1 MNNIDI
7 DEVLEGNKE
16 NMDGNI
22 RKMLRNVVD
31 NADEYVLNSA
41 MAKVY
46 MHELTD
52 LQKEEEKLS
61 AEIQ

>member
-1 MNNIDI
+1 MNNIDM
-7 DEVLEGNKE
+7 DEMLEGNKE

-22 RKMLRNVVD
+22 RKMLKNVVE
-31 NADEYVLNSA
+31 NADEYALNSA

-46 MHELTD
+46 MHELTE

-61 AEIQ
+61 A